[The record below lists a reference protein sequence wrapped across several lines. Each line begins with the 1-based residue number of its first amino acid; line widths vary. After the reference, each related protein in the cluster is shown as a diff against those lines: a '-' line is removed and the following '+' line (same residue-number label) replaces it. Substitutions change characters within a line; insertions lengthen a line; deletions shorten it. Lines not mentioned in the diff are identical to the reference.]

1 MTVVGEKMSWL
12 IALILIT
19 IFIVFIVIFK
29 DVIIEKLK
37 FLIDITWIKKIS
49 P

>member
-1 MTVVGEKMSWL
+1 MTVIGEKMSWL
-12 IALILIT
+12 VVLILIT

-29 DVIIEKLK
+29 DVIIDKLK